1 MPGGLQNKIKS
12 INSPEIGSV
21 NIVVVLRY
29 PNKVVIPT
37 GPPRRGLLIGVRDE
51 DGGVGAP
58 TVRKEKPLILR
69 RVIVGQFSFG
79 DEIFFL
85 PGLSY
90 RVFLE
95 DRIF

>member
-1 MPGGLQNKIKS
+1 M
-12 INSPEIGSV
+12 
-21 NIVVVLRY
+21 VLRY

-37 GPPRRGLLIGVRDE
+37 GPPRRGLSIGVRDE
-51 DGGVGAP
+51 GRGVDAS
-58 TVRKEKPLILR
+58 TVRKGKPLILQKG
-69 RVIVGQFSFG
+69 VSLSAIFFG

-90 RVFLE
+90 RGFLK